1 MLPKRYRW
9 LEAEPSPR
17 MIVDAL
23 KEYGLAEKP
32 GRENNPRILVWQ
44 RGLQAAGLGGFY
56 GGFYDADAIP
66 WCGLFIAVVAHRAN
80 PERRVERRPPKLY
93 LSALQWSGWGT
104 PIDKAKACLGDVLV
118 FKRTGGG
125 HVGLYVSHDDVGFHV
140 LGSNQSDRVSIT
152 RVARSRLHAV
162 RRPAYRVAPTNI
174 RPVRIT
180 ATGTLSRNE
189 A

>member
-9 LEAEPSPR
+9 LEAEPGPR
-17 MIVDAL
+17 MIVEAL

-32 GRENNPRILVWQ
+32 GRENNPRILGFQ
-44 RGLQAAGLGGFY
+44 RELQAAGLGGAY

-66 WCGLFIAVVAHRAN
+66 WCGLFMAVVAHRAN
-80 PERRVERRPPKLY
+80 PEGRTERRPPKLY

-104 PIDKAKACLGDVLV
+104 PVDKAKACLGDVLV

-125 HVGLYVSHDDVGFHV
+125 HVGLYVGHDEVGFHV
-140 LGSNQSDRVSIT
+140 LGGNQSDKVSIT

-162 RRPAYRVAPTNI
+162 RRPAYQVAPTNV

-180 ATGTLSRNE
+180 ASGALSTNE